1 MMVSGLFFYF
11 GFRFCQ
17 RLTHDAES
25 RQLIDLYLESH
36 SSESQTHD
44 AEWSLQLEGWIV
56 MSDTFWLKCPSCGRN
71 TKTNAVLKDIEQQL
85 MELMETKEESL
96 NEIKRYMKEFPREPD
111 YNLVQYGNLLIY
123 YDDVRTMYRK
133 AGYKVEHYSDNRLWE
148 AYKHQVGYIARTH
161 EP

>member
-1 MMVSGLFFYF
+1 MMVSGLFSYF

-71 TKTNAVLKDIEQQL
+71 TKKKYGKIPYLFT
-85 MELMETKEESL
+85 S
-96 NEIKRYMKEFPREPD
+96 RYT
-111 YNLVQYGNLLIY
+111 VIGA
-123 YDDVRTMYRK
+123 RK
-133 AGYKVEHYSDNRLWE
+133 NCPG
-148 AYKHQVGYIARTH
+148 
-161 EP
+161 

>member
-56 MSDTFWLKCPSCGRN
+56 MSDTFWLKCPSIWI
-71 TKTNAVLKDIEQQL
+71 TPIQSYL
-85 MELMETKEESL
+85 
-96 NEIKRYMKEFPREPD
+96 FPLPA
-111 YNLVQYGNLLIY
+111 Q
-123 YDDVRTMYRK
+123 
-133 AGYKVEHYSDNRLWE
+133 SDTSQDLYPHR
-148 AYKHQVGYIARTH
+148 
-161 EP
+161 